1 MITAN
6 IFNVLK
12 FEGKINPWVSENY
25 RYYILN
31 MYLHTHINTHAYAHM
46 LSYTL

>member
-6 IFNVLK
+6 LFNILK
-12 FEGKINPWVSENY
+12 FEGKSNSWVSEKY

-31 MYLHTHINTHAYAHM
+31 MYLHTHRNTHAYAYM
-46 LSYTL
+46 LSCT